1 MYSIIVMRCPS
12 DTVFF
17 YVINPFKGKNVMK
30 AVLNNIDSVLEKL
43 ANTDNLPKLPQQDL
57 EKFLTRAM
65 TQVGEEIIEIIKHMR
80 QSHQHQP
87 EFEVT
92 LPFTDELV
100 KYGQM
105 LQDIQKRERSYL
117 SEYTIAEI
125 IDILVPAIRV
135 FLNDA
140 FGVTDIATY
149 VKTKRGGVESAG
161 ISFYIN
167 WLNVEDRLR
176 SYRQKLAVQ
185 VLQTETE
192 ARLEKALT
200 YIEVNI
206 PAVLTDLNGTIS
218 GMNHKLDATLT
229 QMTATNAT
237 VSKADKAKSTKHKNP
252 RDTPMSE
259 RKKSTN

>member
-17 YVINPFKGKNVMK
+17 YVINPFKGKNAMK

-65 TQVGEEIIEIIKHMR
+65 SQVGEEIIKHMR
-80 QSHQHQP
+80 QSYQHQP

-117 SEYTIAEI
+117 SECTIAEI

-161 ISFYIN
+161 ISFYISR
-167 WLNVEDRLR
+167 LNVEDRLR
-176 SYRQKLAVQ
+176 SYRQRLAVQ

-206 PAVLTDLNGTIS
+206 PAVLSDLNGTIS

-229 QMTATNAT
+229 QMTTTNAA
-237 VSKADKAKSTKHKNP
+237 VSKADKAKSTKHENP

-259 RKKSTN
+259 RKKIN